1 MAAQLHGIRW
11 QHKLLPPS
19 CSPGPRRGVLTCA
32 FQDREPPN
40 CTDAA
45 RRAHGRGVRQ
55 QHLLCKD
62 AERKSSLFLA
72 LWSERNPAATELPW
86 RLEEVSFPLG
96 SLAPSSEVGVSPF
109 PAQAHFEWQ
118 TLHSAPGQDHE
129 CFSEDNFQTKM
140 VATYTKMQLSKYI
153 PDLYL

>member
-1 MAAQLHGIRW
+1 MGSAGSTSSFH
-11 QHKLLPPS
+11 LLVPLAPDVVS
-19 CSPGPRRGVLTCA
+19 SPVRSKTASHPTALTQPDAHTGEGPR
-32 FQDREPPN
+32 QE
-40 CTDAA
+40 
-45 RRAHGRGVRQ
+45 
-55 QHLLCKD
+55 HLLRKD

-86 RLEEVSFPLG
+86 RLGEVSFPLG

-118 TLHSAPGQDHE
+118 TLQHLAMTMNASRKKGPK
-129 CFSEDNFQTKM
+129 T
-140 VATYTKMQLSKYI
+140 VATYTKTQLSKYI

>member
-11 QHKLLPPS
+11 QHKLPPPS

-45 RRAHGRGVRQ
+45 RRAHGRGARQ

-86 RLEEVSFPLG
+86 RLGEVSFPLG

-118 TLHSAPGQDHE
+118 ILQHLAMTMNASRKKGPK
-129 CFSEDNFQTKM
+129 T
-140 VATYTKMQLSKYI
+140 VATYTKTQLSKYI